1 VTLGLSLL
9 HMIVALLVAWLRPD
23 VFFVIFPFA
32 FLALFTAWAAY
43 HSHWRNN
50 ALRAQEEKLFKRVV
64 RRIEAEQE
72 KRIQT
77 VIECVLEHLQST
89 AATETR
95 RVELAKLM
103 ANQFE
108 LMWPVWSSKLRA
120 LAGALGKE
128 VVRSADD
135 SAALVESPELPP
147 Q

>member
-1 VTLGLSLL
+1 MTLGLSLL

-72 KRIQT
+72 KR
-77 VIECVLEHLQST
+77 LT
-89 AATETR
+89 A
-95 RVELAKLM
+95 
-103 ANQFE
+103 
-108 LMWPVWSSKLRA
+108 LRA
-120 LAGALGKE
+120 QVTLLATATKPPIDGDIKTVASERALIASE
-128 VVRSADD
+128 IEAYFERLAQHMS
-135 SAALVESPELPP
+135 
-147 Q
+147 

>member
-9 HMIVALLVAWLRPD
+9 HTVVALLVAWLRPD
-23 VFFVIFPFA
+23 VFFVAFPFA
-32 FLALFTAWAAY
+32 FLALLTAWAAY

-77 VIECVLEHLQST
+77 VIECVLERLQST
-89 AATETR
+89 AATEAR

-128 VVRSADD
+128 VARTADG
-135 SAALVESPELPP
+135 STALVEIQRRP
-147 Q
+147 QQ

>member
-72 KRIQT
+72 RRLIALRAQ
-77 VIECVLEHLQST
+77 ISSLA
-89 AATETR
+89 AAT
-95 RVELAKLM
+95 KP
-103 ANQFE
+103 
-108 LMWPVWSSKLRA
+108 PVDGDVKTVASERA
-120 LAGALGKE
+120 LIASEIEAYFERLAQHMK
-128 VVRSADD
+128 
-135 SAALVESPELPP
+135 
-147 Q
+147 